1 MFYNFDTTKWILC
14 ILPPVLR
21 RPVLFA
27 LAKALMN
34 PLKELYQNFYSYKVD
49 VDRQLTSNAFT
60 AYLERYLNG
69 LFYLSDEIYIED
81 YVDEEKV
88 YLSFATELA
97 APVYIGGGGDDES
110 LYLSSQRPDGIIG
123 GFVVHIPESLNK
135 PEYISLIERWVN
147 YYKFSGT
154 KHIIRVYN
162 G

>member
-1 MFYNFDTTKWILC
+1 MFYNFDTAKWILC
-14 ILPPVLR
+14 ILPPILR

-27 LAKALMN
+27 LAKVLMN
-34 PLKELYQNFYSYKVD
+34 PVKELYQDFHAYKTD

-69 LFYLSDEIYIED
+69 LFYLTDEIYIED

-88 YLSFATELA
+88 YLAYATELA
-97 APVYIGGGGDDES
+97 DPVYIGDGGDDEC

-123 GFVVHIPESLNK
+123 GFVINIPEFLNK
-135 PEYISLIERWVN
+135 PEYIAMIDKWAG